1 MTTKKTGTSGAGDKK
16 REPVKAKTSEPV
28 VESKKTVEPVAKK
41 VAAPTP
47 VKSTVAAKVAPVSP
61 AVKPSPTLEKKPA
74 VIETHQAAP
83 PSPAAKAP
91 VAPPAAV
98 VQKPAVPVV
107 SKAPPS
113 APVAATPVR
122 PAAPP
127 ISQPQAPAARTAP
140 VAPPAV
146 PQRPVTPAAPP
157 PAAARP
163 AVPPQAPAAFSPA
176 QQQVRPAPAAPAAQV
191 PARPPVQA
199 APPPAAVA
207 PPPPPAPAK
216 PKVVLEVPQT
226 LTVKQFADMLNIS
239 GVEVIKHLMKNGVM
253 ASINQLIDYDTAA
266 IVAVDLGVE
275 VKEAPKPV
283 EEVQAS
289 ADPGKKIEED
299 PSKLKPRPPVVT
311 ILGHVDHGKTTLLDA
326 IRKTN
331 VTASEAGGITQH
343 IGAYQIEVNG
353 QKITF
358 LDTPGHEAFTSM
370 RARGAKATDIAVLVV
385 AADDGVM
392 PQTVE
397 AINHARAANVPIMV
411 AINKI
416 DKPGAT
422 PERIMQQLSD
432 YGVLVEKWGGD
443 VISVPVSAKM
453 NTGINDLLD
462 NILVLAEVQQLKA
475 NPDRPA
481 AGVVIEAELSKTKG
495 PLATVLVQA
504 GTLNV
509 GDTIVA
515 GASWGRIKA
524 LTADTGRRVKSA
536 PPAFPVEVLGMSS
549 VPRAGDTFV
558 VVKDEKAAKDYAAKY
573 VDRDQKDGP
582 AARPVTL
589 EDVFAQI
596 KAGQVKELNLIL
608 KTDVQGSIEP
618 IRTSLEKLSS
628 DVSKV
633 KIIHTGIGSITDT
646 DVLLAIASRAI
657 ILGFNSKVEPGA
669 SHIADTEGVD
679 IRLYDIIYKMIEDI
693 QKALEGML
701 EAKIVDVA
709 DGHAEVRQLFALG
722 KKGTI
727 AGVFM
732 RDGKINR
739 NSLVRVIRGGKTLFE
754 GQVSQLKRFKDDV
767 NEVTTGLECGIYAEG
782 FAEYQ
787 PGDVIESYHKEKAG
801 RAVRVGA

>member
-1 MTTKKTGTSGAGDKK
+1 MTTKKTGPAGAGDKR
-16 REPVKAKTSEPV
+16 REPAKAKAAEPAVDTKKALDTGTS
-28 VESKKTVEPVAKK
+28 SSAAKSK
-41 VAAPTP
+41 VAAP
-47 VKSTVAAKVAPVSP
+47 AASAKAPPKAS
-61 AVKPSPTLEKKPA
+61 VKPEVHVEKKPA
-74 VIETHQAAP
+74 PPESHVIT
-83 PSPAAKAP
+83 PSTT
-91 VAPPAAV
+91 
-98 VQKPAVPVV
+98 
-107 SKAPPS
+107 SKAPPVPPPTS
-113 APVAATPVR
+113 VQKPVAKAVPDAPSIPIPP
-122 PAAPP
+122 PAAAQPPRPQQP
-127 ISQPQAPAARTAP
+127 ISQPAPAAARPTTAPTVQQRP
-140 VAPPAV
+140 VAP
-146 PQRPVTPAAPP
+146 AAP

-163 AVPPQAPAAFSPA
+163 TAPQTPAAASATQQTRLAPAAA
-176 QQQVRPAPAAPAAQV
+176 QPLAQV
-191 PARPPVQA
+191 PARPIVEQ
-199 APPPAAVA
+199 AVA
-207 PPPPPAPAK
+207 TKPAVAVAVAPAK

-239 GVEVIKHLMKNGVM
+239 GVEVIKNLMRNGVM
-253 ASINQLIDYDTAA
+253 ASINQVIDYDTAA
-266 IVAVDLGVE
+266 VVAVDLGVE

-283 EEVQAS
+283 EDTQAVIEPDKIVEQ
-289 ADPGKKIEED
+289 DPT
-299 PSKLKPRPPVVT
+299 KLKPRPPVVT

-397 AINHARAANVPIMV
+397 AINHARAANVPILV

-475 NPDRPA
+475 NPDRAA

-524 LTADTGRRVKSA
+524 LTSDTGRRVKSA

-549 VPRAGDTFV
+549 VPRAGDTFM
-558 VVKDEKAAKDYAAKY
+558 VVKDEKAAKDYTSKY
-573 VDRDQKDGP
+573 VDKDLKDP
-582 AARPVTL
+582 AASRPVTL

-628 DVSKV
+628 EISKV
-633 KIIHTGIGSITDT
+633 KIIHTGTGSITDT

-657 ILGFNSKVEPGA
+657 ILGFNSKVEAGA
-669 SHIADTEGVD
+669 SHLAETEGVD
-679 IRLYDIIYKMIEDI
+679 IRLYDIIYKMVEDI
-693 QKALEGML
+693 QKALEGLL
-701 EAKIVDVA
+701 EAKIVDVI
-709 DGHAEVRQLFALG
+709 DGHSEVRQVFPLG

-727 AGVFM
+727 AGVFV
-732 RDGKINR
+732 RDGKVNR
-739 NSLVRVIRGGKTLFE
+739 NSLVRVIRGGKALFE
-754 GQVSQLKRFKDDV
+754 GPVSQLKRFKDDV
-767 NEVTTGLECGIYAEG
+767 TEVTTGLECGIYAEG
-782 FAEYQ
+782 FSEYQ
-787 PGDVIESYHKEKAG
+787 TGDVIESFHKEKAG
-801 RAVRVGA
+801 RPVRVGS

>member
-1 MTTKKTGTSGAGDKK
+1 M
-16 REPVKAKTSEPV
+16 EQP
-28 VESKKTVEPVAKK
+28 
-41 VAAPTP
+41 
-47 VKSTVAAKVAPVSP
+47 
-61 AVKPSPTLEKKPA
+61 
-74 VIETHQAAP
+74 AP
-83 PSPAAKAP
+83 PK
-91 VAPPAAV
+91 
-98 VQKPAVPVV
+98 
-107 SKAPPS
+107 
-113 APVAATPVR
+113 
-122 PAAPP
+122 
-127 ISQPQAPAARTAP
+127 
-140 VAPPAV
+140 
-146 PQRPVTPAAPP
+146 
-157 PAAARP
+157 PAAAVQA
-163 AVPPQAPAAFSPA
+163 AVPP
-176 QQQVRPAPAAPAAQV
+176 
-191 PARPPVQA
+191 
-199 APPPAAVA
+199 
-207 PPPPPAPAK
+207 K

-239 GVEVIKHLMKNGVM
+239 GVEVIKHLMRNGVM
-253 ASINQLIDYDTAA
+253 ASINQVIDYDTAA
-266 IVAVDLGVE
+266 IMAVDLGVE
-275 VKEAPKPV
+275 VKEAPKPI
-283 EEVQAS
+283 EEAQAAAMES
-289 ADPGKKIEED
+289 GKIVEED

-397 AINHARAANVPIMV
+397 AINHARAANVPLLV
-411 AINKI
+411 AINKM

-443 VISVPVSAKM
+443 VIAVPVSAK
-453 NTGINDLLD
+453 TKVGINDLLD

-481 AGVVIEAELSKTKG
+481 VGVVIEAELSKTKG

-515 GASWGRIKA
+515 GPSWGRIKA
-524 LTADTGRRVKSA
+524 LTADTGRRVKTA

-549 VPRAGDTFV
+549 VPRAGDTFMV
-558 VVKDEKAAKDYAAKY
+558 LKDEKAAKNYTAKY
-573 VDRDQKDGP
+573 AERDHK
-582 AARPVTL
+582 AAASARPVTL

-618 IRTSLEKLSS
+618 IKTSLEKLSS
-628 DVSKV
+628 EVSKV

-657 ILGFNSKVEPGA
+657 ILGFNSKVEAGA
-669 SHIADTEGVD
+669 AHIAETEGVD

-693 QKALEGML
+693 QNALEGLL
-701 EAKIVDVA
+701 EAKIIDVT
-709 DGHAEVRQLFALG
+709 DGHSEVRQIFPMG
-722 KKGTI
+722 KKGFI
-727 AGVFM
+727 AGVFV
-732 RDGKINR
+732 RDGKVSR
-739 NSLVRVIRGGKTLFE
+739 NSTVRVIRGGKSLFE
-754 GQVSQLKRFKDDV
+754 GPVSQLKRFKDDV
-767 NEVTTGLECGIYAEG
+767 TEVTSGLECGIYAEG
-782 FAEYQ
+782 FGEYQ
-787 PGDVIESYHKEKAG
+787 SGDIIESFHKEKAG
-801 RAVRVGA
+801 RPVRVGS